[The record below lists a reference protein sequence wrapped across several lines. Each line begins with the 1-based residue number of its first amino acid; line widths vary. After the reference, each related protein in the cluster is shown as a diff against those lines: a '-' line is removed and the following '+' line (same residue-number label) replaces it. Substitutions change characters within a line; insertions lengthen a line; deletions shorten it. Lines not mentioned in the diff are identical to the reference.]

1 MELKQI
7 LEILEQ
13 QNDTT
18 NLSFHSYFYQ
28 PDRLL
33 INTDQAT
40 SKTYNFN
47 QTSFN
52 SVSFNLSK
60 PCLKVK
66 SLQLLNLNI
75 PLATASSF
83 NDYELILP
91 YYRLRTQR
99 NYDNTSTIFRD
110 VPSITNLFF
119 IRLLPSYYPPNIIPN
134 SQNYGFNKPFSNYEE
149 LQQEL
154 SKSCSNDLATTNGS
168 TYNFIPN
175 DISIE
180 LNNNKFELTGNN
192 VNNVWNSK
200 QIPVWSE
207 TTTYSVN
214 DVVRYTNILYV
225 SKINS
230 NTNNIPIVSEWELAE
245 TPIPVWYVDINYAL
259 NDLVMIDNIIYIS
272 TENNNLG
279 NNPLSLT
286 VWVEYTFGNL
296 STYLISGYE
305 DPNNQTL
312 METVFIESG
321 LFDFRYSQYN
331 LNDIVGIPPQ
341 PFITNS
347 KYTLSRRL
355 GFNWNGI
362 YNFILQENIVGYTS
376 PTIEPL
382 LYNRMRPIPP
392 YEFIPELE
400 EDDPI
405 PNNNPYTATTYIADG
420 FCNLV
425 LTSIV
430 YLYGNFIGTSAL
442 SSGDN
447 NNLLAIIP
455 VNCSTL
461 GVSFTSEFLDNP
473 FTKVNNNIQDITL
486 EFRNEHNQP
495 FLVGNNGIITF
506 SFKILY

>member
-1 MELKQI
+1 
-7 LEILEQ
+7 
-13 QNDTT
+13 
-18 NLSFHSYFYQ
+18 
-28 PDRLL
+28 
-33 INTDQAT
+33 
-40 SKTYNFN
+40 
-47 QTSFN
+47 
-52 SVSFNLSK
+52 
-60 PCLKVK
+60 
-66 SLQLLNLNI
+66 
-75 PLATASSF
+75 
-83 NDYELILP
+83 
-91 YYRLRTQR
+91 
-99 NYDNTSTIFRD
+99 
-110 VPSITNLFF
+110 
-119 IRLLPSYYPPNIIPN
+119 
-134 SQNYGFNKPFSNYEE
+134 
-149 LQQEL
+149 
-154 SKSCSNDLATTNGS
+154 
-168 TYNFIPN
+168 
-175 DISIE
+175 
-180 LNNNKFELTGNN
+180 
-192 VNNVWNSK
+192 
-200 QIPVWSE
+200 
-207 TTTYSVN
+207 
-214 DVVRYTNILYV
+214 
-225 SKINS
+225 
-230 NTNNIPIVSEWELAE
+230 
-245 TPIPVWYVDINYAL
+245 
-259 NDLVMIDNIIYIS
+259 MIDNIIYIS